1 MSFILQRQEAN
12 KTGLHPKWEVCYI
25 KNVTCL
31 HEESQLT
38 MTADPAYSYCEI
50 LHDKVSK
57 PLCNLILC
65 HSLASQMKSL

>member
-1 MSFILQRQEAN
+1 MSLIIQRQETS

-38 MTADPAYSYCEI
+38 MTAGPAYSYCEI
-50 LHDKVSK
+50 LHDKVSR
-57 PLCNLILC
+57 PVHNLILC
-65 HSLASQMKSL
+65 LSLASQMNSV